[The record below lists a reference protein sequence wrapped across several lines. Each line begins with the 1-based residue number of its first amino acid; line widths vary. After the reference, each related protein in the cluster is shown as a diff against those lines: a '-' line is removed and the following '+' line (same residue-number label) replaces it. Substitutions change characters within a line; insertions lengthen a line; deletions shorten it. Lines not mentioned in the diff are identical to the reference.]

1 MDNPIT
7 KNHPP
12 AFKARVALEAAKD
25 IETAGQIASR
35 FQVHPTQVGFWKH
48 NLIRR
53 APELF
58 SEKKKQTE
66 DTQELI
72 EKLYMQIGRK
82 ETEIEFLKK
91 KVGYYS
97 K

>member
-1 MDNPIT
+1 MDNLIT
-7 KNHPP
+7 KTHPP
-12 AFKARVALEAAKD
+12 AFKAKVALEAIKE

-48 NLIRR
+48 NLLRR
-53 APELF
+53 ASELF
-58 SEKKKQTE
+58 SEKKKQIE
-66 DTQELI
+66 DTGELI
-72 EKLYMQIGRK
+72 ERLYMQIGKK

>member
-1 MDNPIT
+1 MNNLIT
-7 KNHPP
+7 KSHPP
-12 AFKARVALEAAKD
+12 AFKAKVAIEAAKE

-48 NLIRR
+48 NLLRR

-58 SEKKKQTE
+58 SERKKQTE
-66 DTQELI
+66 DSHELI
-72 EKLYMQIGRK
+72 ERLYMQIGKK
-82 ETEIEFLKK
+82 ETEIEYLKK

-97 K
+97 Q

>member
-1 MDNPIT
+1 MNNLIT
-7 KNHPP
+7 TFHPP
-12 AFKARVALEAAKD
+12 AFKAKVALEAAKE

-48 NLIRR
+48 NLLRR

-58 SEKKKQTE
+58 SEKKKQAE
-66 DTQELI
+66 DNHELI
-72 EKLYMQIGRK
+72 ERLYMQIGRK
-82 ETEIEFLKK
+82 ETEIEYLKK

-97 K
+97 Q

>member
-1 MDNPIT
+1 MNNTIT

-12 AFKARVALEAAKD
+12 AFKAKVALEAAKE

-35 FQVHPTQVGFWKH
+35 FQVHPTQVGFWK
-48 NLIRR
+48 NRLIRE
-53 APELF
+53 AHELF
-58 SEKKKQTE
+58 SDKKKQTE
-66 DTQELI
+66 TDTGNLI
-72 EKLYMQIGRK
+72 DNLYIQIGKK

-97 K
+97 